1 MVWSPATSM
10 LLAGGLA
17 AASLMAASAPL
28 PAGDAVPA
36 SSSAAFK
43 LTSPRVATVC
53 SILGLHFGGGHKD
66 SVVLPA
72 SDVPESSPNP
82 AHAHVDALDLSKL
95 DRVQLLQL
103 LRDAME
109 ENDRLRAQV
118 ADANRRAEEAEKKLE
133 DRRIQVEDS
142 ESLAEAA
149 LRLAGIFVDAQ
160 HAIDLYG
167 YNVEQNKLGGGS
179 PSQSVAAPRQST
191 PGAPAKP

>member
-17 AASLMAASAPL
+17 AVSLMVASAPL

-36 SSSAAFK
+36 ASSAAFK
-43 LTSPRVATVC
+43 PASPRIATVC
-53 SILGLHFGGGHKD
+53 GILGLHFGGGHKD
-66 SVVLPA
+66 PVALPA
-72 SDVPESSPNP
+72 SDVPESPSAPT
-82 AHAHVDALDLSKL
+82 HAHVDALDLSKL

-109 ENDRLRAQV
+109 ENDRLRAQA

-167 YNVEQNKLGGGS
+167 YNVEQNRLGGGS
-179 PSQSVAAPRQST
+179 PSQSVAAPRQVTTGT
-191 PGAPAKP
+191 PANP